1 MRNYLFIL
9 SGIGSGGSSESL
21 YVYLSKLSKTN
32 CRIHLIA
39 PYISS
44 ERMYAKFKDLNID
57 IEIIDCGQF
66 HSFQASVTPFY
77 KMLFEF
83 IKYLLNK
90 DKLFK
95 YIKNK
100 SIDVVH
106 LNSSCLSHLLK
117 PIAINF
123 KIPIFVFVREL
134 ILNKSDNYHIGNMH
148 RKNIIK

>member
-77 KMLFEF
+77 KMLLEF

-123 KIPIFVFVREL
+123 KIPIFVFVR
-134 ILNKSDNYHIGNMH
+134 
-148 RKNIIK
+148 